1 MRAESAVE
9 SMNATPPRSTTTA
22 LTPSFSTA
30 RSTAYWNLGTVWRS
44 ISPRTETME
53 YPLACSVM
61 LTSKS
66 VPAHSSLESTQSGP
80 WILAQFV
87 CPVNRLSRMEKRSFL
102 LIFRLMEGRSTER
115 VAVFVDG
122 ANLYHSIKNY
132 YKGILDYARLLSA
145 AVGDRKLLRATFYIV
160 EKQEA
165 EEGQGTSA
173 RSFVYNLNKF
183 GYKVRSKP
191 LVVHET
197 LTPEGERT
205 VSHKGDWDIGVVVDM
220 MRLAGHADTY
230 VLVSGDGDYVEA
242 VEYLQS
248 EKGIRIEVISAGQCT
263 SQALLDVCDTH
274 TDLGDIPDLFRHSR
288 SASQQV
294 G

>member
-1 MRAESAVE
+1 MRDAVGRVE
-9 SMNATPPRSTTTA
+9 HPD
-22 LTPSFSTA
+22 
-30 RSTAYWNLGTVWRS
+30 
-44 ISPRTETME
+44 
-53 YPLACSVM
+53 SV
-61 LTSKS
+61 
-66 VPAHSSLESTQSGP
+66 
-80 WILAQFV
+80 
-87 CPVNRLSRMEKRSFL
+87 EK
-102 LIFRLMEGRSTER
+102 

-122 ANLYHSIKNY
+122 ANLYHSIKSY
-132 YKGILDYARLLSA
+132 YKGVLDYGVLLEA
-145 AVGDRKLLRATFYIV
+145 AVGNRKLFRATFYIV

-165 EEGQGTSA
+165 DETSGGSSGA

-191 LVVHET
+191 LVVHES
-197 LTPEGERT
+197 LSADGERV
-205 VSHKGDWDIGVVVDM
+205 VSHKGDWDMGIVVDM
-220 MRLAGHADTY
+220 MRLAEHADLY

-248 EKGIRIEVISAGQCT
+248 ERGLRVEVVSAGQCT
-263 SQALLDVCDTH
+263 SQALLDVCDLH